1 MSPQVFWLLVTAVI
15 GMATLMVSRPGG
27 IMEMIGG
34 SLAVASI
41 LAIPVGV
48 ALGTIPVPGQ

>member
-15 GMATLMVSRPGG
+15 GMATVMVSRPNG
-27 IMEMIGG
+27 IMEMVGG

-41 LAIPVGV
+41 LAIPAGV